1 MDLGFGQ
8 VYVDNLMVTDHEQL
22 LANLKAMKN
31 VIIGSNKQKTNLMLC
46 GAIDRIHYIMTSEGV
61 TPEILVE
68 SAILLGSF
76 AKGTV
81 DNKRELMDKRILN
94 VMLYGLGS
102 GNIKLVEA
110 CLRFL
115 RTILTSPEAPVEDV
129 LFEDENHESVIPHL
143 IHLLPKTLCTQECVA
158 HILAQCCKTTK
169 QQDLLYQQGA
179 VEALAPLLCSE
190 VNKIRL
196 PALQCLAAL
205 SYQNRFVSFEIS
217 SAKYNREDMSTLLS
231 RLLARDLPVNIQL
244 TAAKCLCNLCR
255 AGAVSS
261 RCPLIVQ
268 RVLPSLA
275 RMCKKDRTVEERVEA
290 AETLAYLIEEDVS
303 LQVSAS
309 ITDHL
314 IPTLAL
320 FLKYSPSSSL
330 KKEQAEHIQGELR
343 QAAFKVFSSLGANVE
358 EIRKKVIE
366 TENLMDIIEKCIE
379 EENMKVQLAAARCL
393 HSLSRSVQ
401 QLRTSFQDHIVWKPL
416 VELLQQK
423 SPDELMIVA
432 SSTLCNLLLEFSPSK
447 DKIVQSG
454 AIDILCKLTTNISAS
469 LRLNGIWGLMNMA
482 FQADEKIKTSIL
494 EKMGTDQLFRLLID
508 TNVDI
513 LMKTLGLLRNLLS
526 TRLHIDNIMLTHSSQ
541 IMTAVIMILEG
552 NHPPQVKEQTLCI
565 LANIADGT
573 SAKEVIMSNEDILKK
588 LTCYMR
594 HDNVR
599 LQIASVYCINN
610 LVWNQEDGATERQAK
625 LKEYGVQKQLQS
637 LLSASDTVLF
647 DKVKTALQQFSS

>member
-1 MDLGFGQ
+1 MDLGFSQ
-8 VYVDNLMVTDHEQL
+8 IYVDNLTVTDSHQL
-22 LANLKAMKN
+22 LCNLKSMKN
-31 VIIGSNKQKTNLMLC
+31 IVIGSNKQKTSLMLC
-46 GAIDRIHYIMTSEGV
+46 GAIDRVHYIMTSEGV
-61 TPEILVE
+61 SPDILVE
-68 SAILLGSF
+68 CAVLLGSF
-76 AKGTV
+76 AKGTE
-81 DNKRELMDKRILN
+81 DNKRELLDKRILA
-94 VMLYGLGS
+94 VMLQGLAHPD
-102 GNIKLVEA
+102 IRFVEA

-115 RTILTSPEAPVEDV
+115 RTILTSPVAPVEDV
-129 LFEDENHESVIPHL
+129 VFEDSSVIPHL
-143 IHLLPKTLCTQECVA
+143 IHLLPKTLCTQECVSY
-158 HILAQCCKTTK
+158 ILAQCCKTNK
-169 QQDLLYQQGA
+169 QQDMLYQQGA
-179 VEALAPLLCSE
+179 VDVLAPLLCSE

-205 SYQNRFVSFEIS
+205 SYKNHCVSREIS

-231 RLLARDLPVNIQL
+231 RLLARDLPINIQL
-244 TAAKCLCNLCR
+244 TAAKCLCYLCR
-255 AGAVSS
+255 AGAISP

-275 RMCKKDRTVEERVEA
+275 RMCKKDRSVEERVEA
-290 AETLAYLIEEDVS
+290 AETLAFLIEEDVS

-320 FLKYSPSSSL
+320 YLKYTPSSTG
-330 KKEQAEHIQGELR
+330 KKEQGCHIQGELR
-343 QAAFKVFSSLGANVE
+343 QAAFKVFASLGANEE
-358 EIRKKVIE
+358 EIRKKIIE

-379 EENMKVQLAAARCL
+379 EENFKVQLAAARCL

-416 VELLQQK
+416 VELLQHK
-423 SPDELMIVA
+423 SAEELMIVA

-447 DKIVQSG
+447 DKIVQAG
-454 AIDILCKLTTNISAS
+454 AIDILCKLTTNPSAS

-494 EKMGTDQLFRLLID
+494 EKMGTDQLFRLLTD

-526 TRLHIDNIMLTHSSQ
+526 TRGHIDNIMLSHSAQ

-552 NHPPQVKEQTLCI
+552 NYPPQVKEQTLCI
-565 LANIADGT
+565 LANIADGIT
-573 SAKEVIMSNEDILKK
+573 AKAVIMSNEDILKK

-610 LVWNQEDGATERQAK
+610 LVWNQEDGASERQAK
-625 LKEYGVQKQLQS
+625 LKEYGVLKQLQS
-637 LLSASDTVLF
+637 LISTTDTDLF
-647 DKVKTALQQFSS
+647 DKVKTAMQQFSS

>member
-1 MDLGFGQ
+1 MDHGFSQ
-8 VYVDNLMVTDHEQL
+8 VYVDNLMVTDQQQL
-22 LANLKAMKN
+22 LLNLKLMKN

-46 GAIDRIHYIMTSEGV
+46 GAVDRIHYIMTSEGV
-61 TPEILVE
+61 SPEILVE
-68 SAILLGSF
+68 SAVLLGSF

-81 DNKRELMDKRILN
+81 DNKRELMDRRILA
-94 VMLYGLGS
+94 VMLQGLGS
-102 GNIKLVEA
+102 DNIEFVEA

-115 RTILTSPEAPVEDV
+115 RTILTSSIAPVDDLV
-129 LFEDENHESVIPHL
+129 FEDASVIPRL
-143 IHLLPKTLCTQECVA
+143 IHLLPKTLCSQECVA
-158 HILAQCCKTTK
+158 HILSQCCKTTK
-169 QQDLLYQQGA
+169 QQDTLYQQGA
-179 VEALAPLLCSE
+179 VDALAPLLCSE
-190 VNKIRL
+190 INKIRL

-217 SAKYNREDMSTLLS
+217 TAKYNREDMSTLLS

-244 TAAKCLCNLCR
+244 TAAKCLCYLCR
-255 AGAVSS
+255 AGAISS

-275 RMCKKDRTVEERVEA
+275 RMCKKDRSVEERVEA
-290 AETLAYLIEEDVS
+290 AETLAFLIEEDVS

-314 IPTLAL
+314 IPTIAL
-320 FLKYSPSSSL
+320 FLKYSPSHSSN
-330 KKEQAEHIQGELR
+330 KEHGIHTQAELR
-343 QAAFKVFSSLGANVE
+343 QAAFKVFASLGANVE
-358 EIRKKVIE
+358 EIRKKIIE
-366 TENLMDIIEKCIE
+366 TDNLMDTMEKSIE
-379 EENMKVQLAAARCL
+379 EENLKVQLASARCL

-416 VELLQQK
+416 VDLLQHE
-423 SPDELMIVA
+423 SADELMIVA

-447 DKIVQSG
+447 DKIVQAG
-454 AIDILCKLTTNISAS
+454 AIDILCKLTTNSNAS

-482 FQADEKIKTSIL
+482 FQADENIKTNIL

-610 LVWNQEDGATERQAK
+610 LVWNQEDGATERQSK
-625 LKEYGVQKQLQS
+625 LKEYGIQKQLQS
-637 LLSASDTVLF
+637 LLNASDTVLF
-647 DKVKTALQQFSS
+647 DKVKMALQQFSS

>member
-1 MDLGFGQ
+1 MDHGFSQ
-8 VYVDNLMVTDHEQL
+8 VYVDNLMVTDQQQL
-22 LANLKAMKN
+22 LLNLKLMKN

-46 GAIDRIHYIMTSEGV
+46 GAVDRIHYIMTSEGV
-61 TPEILVE
+61 SPEILVE
-68 SAILLGSF
+68 SAVLLGSF

-81 DNKRELMDKRILN
+81 DNKRELMDRRILA
-94 VMLYGLGS
+94 VMLQGLGS
-102 GNIKLVEA
+102 DNIEFVEA

-115 RTILTSPEAPVEDV
+115 RTILTSSIAPVDDLV
-129 LFEDENHESVIPHL
+129 FE
-143 IHLLPKTLCTQECVA
+143 
-158 HILAQCCKTTK
+158 TTK
-169 QQDLLYQQGA
+169 QQDTLYQQGA
-179 VEALAPLLCSE
+179 VDALAPLLCSE
-190 VNKIRL
+190 INKIRL

-217 SAKYNREDMSTLLS
+217 TAKYNREDMSTLLS

-244 TAAKCLCNLCR
+244 TAAKCLCYLCR
-255 AGAVSS
+255 AGAISS

-275 RMCKKDRTVEERVEA
+275 RMCKKDRSVEERVEA
-290 AETLAYLIEEDVS
+290 AETLAFLIEEDVS

-314 IPTLAL
+314 IPTIAL
-320 FLKYSPSSSL
+320 FLKYSPSHSSN
-330 KKEQAEHIQGELR
+330 KEHGIHTQAELR
-343 QAAFKVFSSLGANVE
+343 QAAFKVFASLGANVE
-358 EIRKKVIE
+358 EIRKKIIE
-366 TENLMDIIEKCIE
+366 TDNLMDTMEKSIE
-379 EENMKVQLAAARCL
+379 EENLKVQLASARCL

-416 VELLQQK
+416 VDLLQHE
-423 SPDELMIVA
+423 SADELMIVA

-447 DKIVQSG
+447 DKIVQAG
-454 AIDILCKLTTNISAS
+454 AIDILCKLTTNSNAS

-482 FQADEKIKTSIL
+482 FQADENIKTNIL

-610 LVWNQEDGATERQAK
+610 LVWNQEDGATERQSK
-625 LKEYGVQKQLQS
+625 LKEYGIQKQLQS
-637 LLSASDTVLF
+637 LLNASDTVLF
-647 DKVKTALQQFSS
+647 DKVKMALQQFSS

>member
-1 MDLGFGQ
+1 MDHGFSQ
-8 VYVDNLMVTDHEQL
+8 VYVDNLMVTDQQQL
-22 LANLKAMKN
+22 LCNLKSMKN
-31 VIIGSNKQKTNLMLC
+31 VIIGSNKQKTNFMLC

-61 TPEILVE
+61 PPEILVE
-68 SAILLGSF
+68 TAVLLGSF

-81 DNKRELMDKRILN
+81 DNKRELMDKRILA
-94 VMLYGLGS
+94 VMLQGLGS
-102 GNIKLVEA
+102 DDIKFVEA

-115 RTILTSPEAPVEDV
+115 RTILTSSVAPVDDV
-129 LFEDENHESVIPHL
+129 VFEDAAVIPHL

-158 HILAQCCKTTK
+158 HILSQCCKAPK
-169 QQDLLYQQGA
+169 QQDILYQHGA

-190 VNKIRL
+190 INKIRL
-196 PALQCLAAL
+196 PALQCLSAL

-217 SAKYNREDMSTLLS
+217 TAKYNREDMSTLLS

-244 TAAKCLCNLCR
+244 TAAKCLCYLCR
-255 AGAVSS
+255 AGAISS

-275 RMCKKDRTVEERVEA
+275 RMCKKDRMVEERVEA
-290 AETLAYLIEEDVS
+290 AETLAFLIEEDVS

-320 FLKYSPSSSL
+320 FLKYSPSNSAN
-330 KKEQAEHIQGELR
+330 KEQSVYIQAELR
-343 QAAFKVFSSLGANVE
+343 QAAFKVFASLGANVE
-358 EIRKKVIE
+358 EIRKKIIE
-366 TENLMDIIEKCIE
+366 TDNLMDTMEKCIE
-379 EENMKVQLAAARCL
+379 EENLKVQLASARCL

-416 VELLQQK
+416 VELLQHE
-423 SPDELMIVA
+423 SADELMIVA

-447 DKIVQSG
+447 DKIVQAG
-454 AIDILCKLTTNISAS
+454 AIDILCNLTTNSNAP

-482 FQADEKIKTSIL
+482 FQADESIKTNIL

-610 LVWNQEDGATERQAK
+610 LVWNQEDGATERQSK

-647 DKVKTALQQFSS
+647 DKVKMALQQFSS